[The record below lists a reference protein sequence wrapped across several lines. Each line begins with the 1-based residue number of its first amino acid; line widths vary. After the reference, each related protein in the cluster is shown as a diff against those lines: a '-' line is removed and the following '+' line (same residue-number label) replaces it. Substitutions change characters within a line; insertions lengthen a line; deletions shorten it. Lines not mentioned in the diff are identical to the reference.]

1 MIKEWM
7 NKIKKVMKSNLM
19 IFLERFRKELRS
31 DRKLRKVK

>member
-1 MIKEWM
+1 M